1 MPIFFIKKAKFW
13 EQKSIPLMKL
23 AEDAVKKTLVTME
36 ETKKVNTTL
45 LLNASKLVVDTEVVI
60 AEWVTEATKCA
71 TEEQTVDTKEHEI
84 LARRAQEKIAHLRKL
99 CAGMATVVTMEVV
112 MTNRVTKRRQRCKCF
127 VSALVLTSIVAY
139 CMM

>member
-1 MPIFFIKKAKFW
+1 
-13 EQKSIPLMKL
+13 
-23 AEDAVKKTLVTME
+23 ME

-60 AEWVTEATKCA
+60 AEWVAEATKCA

>member
-1 MPIFFIKKAKFW
+1 MSMSLKTKANAHM
-13 EQKSIPLMKL
+13 KS
-23 AEDAVKKTLVTME
+23 AVAAVNKVLSTLDV
-36 ETKKVNTTL
+36 TKKVDK
-45 LLNASKLVVDTEVVI
+45 SLVLCAAEAVVA
-60 AEWVTEATKCA
+60 AEAVINEWLAEAMTA
-71 TEEQTVDTKEHEI
+71 NTKEDNI
-84 LARRAQEKIAHLRKL
+84 LAMEAKTKVAYLRKL